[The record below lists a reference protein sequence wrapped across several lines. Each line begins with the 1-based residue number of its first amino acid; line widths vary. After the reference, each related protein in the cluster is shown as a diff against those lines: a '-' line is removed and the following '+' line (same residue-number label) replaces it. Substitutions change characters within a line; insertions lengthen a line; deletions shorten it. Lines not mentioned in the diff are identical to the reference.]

1 MKEIEKVIKKY
12 YLSTAEIK
20 NYNVMIDGRKLLDQ
34 TVKNSL
40 GVFDNIRN
48 IATGQGDKWM
58 FTRLSLFRKIL

>member
-20 NYNVMIDGRKLLDQ
+20 NYNVMLDGRKFLDQ
-34 TVKNSL
+34 TVI
-40 GVFDNIRN
+40 FDNIRK
-48 IATGQGDKWM
+48 IATDQGDKWM